1 MCVAGNTVK
10 LKSFSKVRIDELLSE
25 GYFRSG
31 KSMFHC
37 PVTFL
42 DGTAN
47 TTIRTRLNLEGH
59 SYRKSSRKLLAN
71 NKQVFTS
78 NFIPLDLD
86 EEVLALYEI
95 YKEECFKGDL
105 SGSLEDWLIGS
116 FDKEIFE
123 TKMCKIYKED
133 QLVAVSFLDIG
144 SKAVASIMGIYHPD
158 FKKYSLGIYSMLLE
172 VEYAKSLKMD
182 FYYPGYI
189 LSQSPRFEYKK
200 KVGNLEFLRFT
211 ENKWYPLD
219 QLTYEDHLVEKT
231 IDQLEGLQHYLK
243 NFMIQSDLYTYP
255 LFSWN
260 SYPLNA
266 DLLEHYFF
274 LKIGIPGYSTLFIAI
289 TYNALDGCFQLN
301 IANSIGRTSP
311 TWQEFLNYYPE
322 PGNWLDTI
330 LIQQKGKK
338 LKTSTSI
345 PLILMNLMSK
355 VGKSFAEE
363 E

>member
-1 MCVAGNTVK
+1 MCVAGNTIK
-10 LKSFSKVRIDELLSE
+10 LKDFSRIRIDELLSE

-59 SYRKSSRKLLAN
+59 KYRKSSRKLLAN
-71 NKQVFTS
+71 NKQIFTS
-78 NFIPLDLD
+78 GFFPLDLD
-86 EEVLALYEI
+86 EEVLDLYES
-95 YKEECFKGDL
+95 YKKDCFKGDL
-105 SGSLEDWLIGS
+105 SGDLQDWLIGS
-116 FDKEIFE
+116 FGEEIFE
-123 TKMCKIYKED
+123 TQMCKIYKEK

-144 SKAVASIMGIYHPD
+144 AKAVASIMGIYHPD
-158 FKKYSLGIYSMLLE
+158 FRKYSLGIYSMLLE
-172 VEYAKSLKMD
+172 VEHAKALGMD

-211 ENKWYPLD
+211 ENKWYPLEE
-219 QLTYEDHLVEKT
+219 LTYEDHMVEKT
-231 IDQLEGLQHYLK
+231 IDELSSLKRYLK
-243 NFMIQSDLYTYP
+243 NFMIKSELYTYP

-266 DLLEHYFF
+266 NLLEHYFF
-274 LKIGIPGYSTLFIAI
+274 LRIRIPGYSTLFVAI
-289 TYNALDGCFQLN
+289 TYNALEECFQLN
-301 IANSIGRTSP
+301 IANSIGKNSP
-311 TWQEFLNYYPE
+311 TWKEFTNYYPE
-322 PGNWLDTI
+322 KGNWLDTI
-330 LIQQKGKK
+330 LIQQKGSK
-338 LKTSTSI
+338 LESSTSI
-345 PLILMNLMSK
+345 PFILMNLISK
-355 VGKSFAEE
+355 LGKSSEE